1 MTDESKTEKPEK
13 QIKHLELNRET
24 IQDLT
29 ELDVHAVRGGVAP
42 VQGPDGRDS
51 TRCGGDSKRAY

>member
-1 MTDESKTEKPEK
+1 MTDESKTRKVE
-13 QIKHLELNRET
+13 QQVQDLELNRET

-42 VQGPDGRDS
+42 VQGPDGMES
-51 TRCGGDSKRAY
+51 TRCGGDSKRDY